1 MTHLRTMLHNECLYC
16 GPHQEELR
24 TLARENLRADVNVQN
39 EKEAEYSIRKL
50 CSIIRKEGNGAP
62 LTNAQREKVRYVCVI
77 KKLAE
82 PHHVDVS
89 TPRSYTPYY
98 TGKLSQYWTTLLTAD
113 LQASRDK
120 DTSL

>member
-1 MTHLRTMLHNECLYC
+1 MTHLRSMLHNECLYC

-24 TLARENLRADVNVQN
+24 TLARENLRADVTVQN

-62 LTNAQREKVRYVCVI
+62 LTHAQRARYVCGI

-82 PHHVDVS
+82 PGHVEVCAPKS
-89 TPRSYTPYY
+89 HTPYY
-98 TGKLSQYWTTLLTAD
+98 TGKISQYWKTLLSAD
-113 LQASRDK
+113 LQASRDE
-120 DTSL
+120 DI